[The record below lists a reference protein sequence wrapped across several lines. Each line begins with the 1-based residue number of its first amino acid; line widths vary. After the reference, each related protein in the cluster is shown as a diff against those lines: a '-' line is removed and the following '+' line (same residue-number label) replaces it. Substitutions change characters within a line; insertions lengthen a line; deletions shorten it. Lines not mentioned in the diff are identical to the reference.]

1 MIRTQEGGIL
11 DRINVDQ
18 LINNKNYLSLLLQ
31 KKERDSIS
39 DNKDQIIDN
48 QTQIYGLDIVYKIS
62 KQTPFK

>member
-39 DNKDQIIDN
+39 DNKD
-48 QTQIYGLDIVYKIS
+48 
-62 KQTPFK
+62 

>member
-31 KKERDSIS
+31 KKERDGIS

-48 QTQIYGLDIVYKIS
+48 QTQIYGLDIVYKIP
-62 KQTPFK
+62 KRTPFK

>member
-31 KKERDSIS
+31 KKERDGVS

>member
-31 KKERDSIS
+31 KKERDGIS

-62 KQTPFK
+62 KRTPFK